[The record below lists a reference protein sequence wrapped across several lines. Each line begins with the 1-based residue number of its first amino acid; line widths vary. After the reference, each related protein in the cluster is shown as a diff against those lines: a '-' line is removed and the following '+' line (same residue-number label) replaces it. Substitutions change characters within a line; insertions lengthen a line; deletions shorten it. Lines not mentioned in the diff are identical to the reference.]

1 MARPS
6 PPTDR
11 VVLVLD
17 LLANHPGE
25 PMSFTDISR
34 RLSLSRATCHA
45 LLASLT
51 DAGYIMRND
60 DKTYLLGPSLIAV
73 GRSAERSYPYVP
85 AVREVVT
92 ELVERTNRSCVL
104 TVTDGTTLTVLDYEG
119 QPPRGEHTPHG
130 NRVPFAAPFGVV
142 LAAWSGES
150 MLERWAE
157 RGAEMGAGRFER
169 SAQLLQEVRERG
181 YSASPMDPE
190 RRQLWELF
198 ELAQKDLVS
207 DDLRR
212 MISRARGAI
221 GHDYLWEEL
230 AGRDHVAV
238 SSVSSPVFAAPRRAA
253 FAIHLEI
260 LDEHLPFAELE
271 RLAAE
276 VVATAQRA
284 SALVAEARDGT
295 ARSRPH

>member
-25 PMSFTDISR
+25 PMTFTDISR
-34 RLSLSRATCHA
+34 RLDLSRATCHA

-51 DAGYIMRND
+51 DAGYIMRNA
-60 DKTYLLGPSLIAV
+60 DKTYLLGPSLIAI

-85 AVREVVT
+85 AVREVVAT
-92 ELVERTNRSCVL
+92 LVEKTDRSCVL
-104 TVTDGTTLTVLDYEG
+104 IVTDGTTLTVLDYEG
-119 QPPRGEHTPHG
+119 ESPRGEHAPHG

-150 MLERWAE
+150 MLERWVD

-169 SAQLLQEVRERG
+169 SAQLLYEVRERG
-181 YSASPMDPE
+181 YSASPLDPE

-207 DDLRR
+207 DELRR
-212 MISRARGAI
+212 MISRSNGPI

-230 AGRDHVAV
+230 EGRDHVAV
-238 SSVSSPVFAAPRRAA
+238 SSISSPVFAASGRAA

-260 LDEHLPFAELE
+260 LDEHLPFVEFE

-276 VVATAQRA
+276 VVATAERA
-284 SALVAEARDGT
+284 SAIVTEVTRTGGAA
-295 ARSRPH
+295 